1 MKSGEKKGADPIR
14 LILAGAAAL
23 LLITCI
29 LCWLK
34 GGNQR
39 LAIPIVLY
47 KTMGLAASIF
57 LVLGELG
64 HKIFDRVCFRGDHL
78 DCHAVMNS
86 PAAKLMGRIP
96 MADLGVLY
104 FSGGIILIAFS
115 VVNPYFFDQIFL
127 LSILNLLTLPYTIF
141 SVTYQGFIIKKWC
154 PLCLIVQLTFW
165 LEFFHF
171 FSFLTA
177 GIPRFRLMD
186 FLPLVWSFG
195 LPILFWLL
203 FRTPLKKSIQAD
215 KNLYS

>member
-1 MKSGEKKGADPIR
+1 MKSGEKRPIDPIWMV
-14 LILAGAAAL
+14 LAGVTVL
-23 LLITCI
+23 LLTTCI

-39 LAIPIVLY
+39 MAIPIILY

-64 HKIFDRVCFRGDHL
+64 HKIFDRVCIHGDHL
-78 DCHAVMNS
+78 DCYAVMNS

-104 FSGGIILIAFS
+104 FSGGIILIGFS

-127 LSILNLLTLPYTIF
+127 LSILNLLTLPYTFF

-165 LEFFHF
+165 LEFFYF

-177 GIPRFRLMD
+177 GVPRFRVED

-195 LPILFWLL
+195 LPTLLWLL
-203 FRTPLKKSIQAD
+203 FRPILKKSIQAD
-215 KNLYS
+215 KDLTS